1 MNVVKALA
9 RSAVG
14 GQEKRPI
21 AEDVRTA
28 TLSRDSLLRTS
39 PPTPAPKSRV
49 LSQLKPRSVKSWL
62 WTGVFSFGLMTFPSV
77 KTSSAD
83 ETKVDS
89 AKPTV
94 AFAKSDS
101 DTEQHPLTPILE
113 RAREALDRFD
123 SEIHGYTCLLIKR
136 ETIEGKLT
144 PRQAMRLKVREPRT
158 KNAVDA
164 NGSEDAKESA
174 NAPIVSA
181 AAYAKFLK
189 PSSVAGREILFVDG
203 QMRNRMLVRRG
214 GPRLPNLTLK
224 VRLDSPLAAQES
236 NHTIANTGFRFL
248 LSELIKRLETEIE
261 RDRCV
266 VRFYSDAAIGKRPCD
281 HIEVRQPRRDED
293 LDYQLARVYVDHEW
307 DLPLYFASYGWP
319 KEADGESKPVLIEEY
334 AFTQVQLNPGLTAA
348 DFDRSNP
355 TYQFRPE
362 DDDVPSV
369 TVAESS
375 IAP

>member
-1 MNVVKALA
+1 M
-9 RSAVG
+9 
-14 GQEKRPI
+14 Q
-21 AEDVRTA
+21 
-28 TLSRDSLLRTS
+28 
-39 PPTPAPKSRV
+39 
-49 LSQLKPRSVKSWL
+49 SWL
-62 WTGVFSFGLMTFPSV
+62 WTGVFSLGLIAFPTV

-89 AKPTV
+89 VKPDV
-94 AFAKSDS
+94 AVARADS
-101 DTEQHPLTPILE
+101 DTEKHPLTPILE
-113 RAREALDRFD
+113 RAREALARFD
-123 SEIHGYTCLLIKR
+123 SEIHDYTCLLIKR

-144 PRQAMRLKVREPRT
+144 PRQAMRLKVREPRLF
-158 KNAVDA
+158 NRAEQD
-164 NGSEDAKESA
+164 GSEDSEESTQPSSVA
-174 NAPIVSA
+174 A

-281 HIEVRQPRRDED
+281 HIEVRQPRRED
-293 LDYQLARVYVDHEW
+293 DLNYQLARVYVDHEW
-307 DLPLYFASYGWP
+307 NLPLYFSSYGWP
-319 KEADGESKPVLIEEY
+319 KESDGEAKPVLIEEY
-334 AFTQVQLNPGLTAA
+334 AFTQVQLNPGLTTA
-348 DFDRSNP
+348 DFDRANP
-355 TYQFRPE
+355 AYQFRPE